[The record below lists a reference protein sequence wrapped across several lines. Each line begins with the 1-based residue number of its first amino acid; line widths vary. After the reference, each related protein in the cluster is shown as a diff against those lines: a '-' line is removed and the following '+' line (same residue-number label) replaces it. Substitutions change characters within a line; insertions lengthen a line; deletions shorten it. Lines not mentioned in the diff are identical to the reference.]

1 MRGLKWLR
9 PKHPSW
15 QSRWSASLLNPPTG
29 MVHASLPKPIL
40 IIFTRR
46 LLKISPRSTTSA
58 LAMQRRL
65 KNTQH
70 NSHLS
75 TCSVS
80 MKYLEAG
87 NKPGILISPLAACWT
102 GFESSRPA
110 GQPWQRQ
117 THNLHWDRGWNASEN
132 GSKINQN
139 QLQNI
144 AAFSSRFPSRGAA
157 CHIAVA
163 AFQFQFPSFL
173 STVFLPFSVS
183 HMNRHASRM
192 PVFFRLLEQKN
203 DKKNGRV

>member
-9 PKHPSW
+9 PKYPSW

-58 LAMQRRL
+58 LAMQPQL

-70 NSHLS
+70 NSRRVDLF
-75 TCSVS
+75 SVDEVFGGW
-80 MKYLEAG
+80 KQAW
-87 NKPGILISPLAACWT
+87 NTHFAPGGVLDRLRKQQA
-102 GFESSRPA
+102 SRPSHGNA
-110 GQPWQRQ
+110 KHIIYTGIE
-117 THNLHWDRGWNASEN
+117 DGNASEN

-173 STVFLPFSVS
+173 STVFLPFSVP

-192 PVFFRLLEQKN
+192 PIYFSLARTEKRQK
-203 DKKNGRV
+203 